1 MIRMD
6 AEILGLIAA
15 VLTTSGF
22 VPQVYKTLKTK
33 NVIGI
38 SLTMYLVL
46 LVGMI
51 FWLIYGFLIDSF
63 SIKLA
68 NIVSGSLVLI
78 LIFAKIFYN
87 KSQH

>member
-1 MIRMD
+1 MD

-78 LIFAKIFYN
+78 LIFAKLFYN
-87 KSQH
+87 KSRQ

>member
-1 MIRMD
+1 MD

>member
-1 MIRMD
+1 MD

-87 KSQH
+87 KSRH